1 MNDLRV
7 FFNINI
13 KQKQIDFLINSIN
26 ETSPIFLKNY
36 ILDESNGNHF
46 LISKKLETILKK
58 TILEI
63 EKKFHVAVDRVNLMI
78 EDEELN
84 TINVSLKENFEN
96 KNINKTNIEY
106 LLQDIKQHIVE
117 NHPEKKIIHII
128 IKKCFMDGEEY
139 NNVPFGNKCKNFVID
154 ISFIYLKKSIL
165 SELKI
170 LMKNHQIQINKIICT
185 NYAKS
190 LLNYDINDLSR
201 AGLAALEDSN
211 LNEVGIY
218 PKKMRKLGF
227 FEKLFHIF
235 T

>member
-84 TINVSLKENFEN
+84 TINVSLKENFE
-96 KNINKTNIEY
+96 NINKTNIEY

>member
-1 MNDLRV
+1 MNDHQV

-13 KQKQIDFLINSIN
+13 KHKQIDFLINSIN
-26 ETSPIFLKNY
+26 EPNPIFLKNY
-36 ILDESNGNHF
+36 ILDETNENQF
-46 LISKKLETILKK
+46 LFSKKLEIILKK

-106 LLQDIKQHIVE
+106 LLQDMKQQIVE

-139 NNVPFGNKCKNFVID
+139 SNVPFGSKCKNFVID

-170 LMKNHQIQINKIICT
+170 LMKNHQIEINKIICT

-201 AGLAALEDSN
+201 AGLAALDDSN

-218 PKKMRKLGF
+218 SKKIRKLSF

>member
-1 MNDLRV
+1 MNDHQV

-13 KQKQIDFLINSIN
+13 KHKQIDFLINSKN
-26 ETSPIFLKNY
+26 ESNPIFFKNY
-36 ILDESNGNHF
+36 ILDETNVNQF
-46 LISKKLETILKK
+46 LFSGKLEIILKK
-58 TILEI
+58 TILEM
-63 EKKFHVAVDRVNLMI
+63 EKTFNVAIDRINLMI
-78 EDEELN
+78 EDGESN
-84 TINVSLKENFEN
+84 TIDVTLKENFEN
-96 KNINKTNIEY
+96 KNINKSTIEY
-106 LLQDIKQHIVE
+106 LLQDIKQQIAE

-139 NNVPFGNKCKNFVID
+139 NNIPFGSKCKNFVID

-170 LMKNHQIQINKIICT
+170 LMKNHQIEIDKIICT

-201 AGLAALEDSN
+201 AGLAALDDSN

-218 PKKMRKLGF
+218 PKKIRKLGF

>member
-1 MNDLRV
+1 MNDFKV

-13 KQKQIDFLINSIN
+13 KQKQIDFLINS
-26 ETSPIFLKNY
+26 TSESNPIFFKNY
-36 ILDESNGNHF
+36 ILDETNGNQF
-46 LISKKLETILKK
+46 FFFKKLEIILKK
-58 TILEI
+58 TILEM
-63 EKKFHVAVDRVNLMI
+63 EKKFKVAIDRVNLMI
-78 EDEELN
+78 EDKELN
-84 TINVSLKENFEN
+84 IIDVTLKENFEN
-96 KNINKTNIEY
+96 NNINKATIEY
-106 LLQDIKQHIVE
+106 LLQDIKQQIAE

-139 NNVPFGNKCKNFVID
+139 NNVPFGSKCKNFVID

-170 LMKNHQIQINKIICT
+170 LMKNHQIEINKIICT

-190 LLNYDINDLSR
+190 LLNYDVNDLSR
-201 AGLAALEDSN
+201 AGLAALDDSN

-218 PKKMRKLGF
+218 SKKIRKLGL

-235 T
+235 S

>member
-1 MNDLRV
+1 MNDLQI

-13 KQKQIDFLINSIN
+13 KKKQIDFLINSVN
-26 ETSPIFLKNY
+26 ETNPIFLKNY
-36 ILDESNGNHF
+36 ILDESSGDQF
-46 LISKKLETILKK
+46 LISKKLEIILKK
-58 TILEI
+58 TILEM

-84 TINVSLKENFEN
+84 IIDVTLKENFEN
-96 KNINKTNIEY
+96 RNINKTTIEY
-106 LLQDIKQHIVE
+106 LLQDIKQQIVE

-139 NNVPFGNKCKNFVID
+139 NNVPFGNKCKNLVID

-170 LMKNHQIQINKIICT
+170 LMKNHQIEINKIICT

-190 LLNYDINDLSR
+190 LLNYDFNDLSR
-201 AGLAALEDSN
+201 AGLAALNDSN

-218 PKKMRKLGF
+218 SKKIGKLGF

>member
-1 MNDLRV
+1 MNDHQV

-13 KQKQIDFLINSIN
+13 KQKQIDFLISSTN
-26 ETSPIFLKNY
+26 ESNPIFLKNY
-36 ILDESNGNHF
+36 IVDETNGNQF
-46 LISKKLETILKK
+46 LFSEKLEVILKK
-58 TILEI
+58 TILEM
-63 EKKFHVAVDRVNLMI
+63 EKTFNVAVDKVNLMI
-78 EDEELN
+78 EDGELN
-84 TINVSLKENFEN
+84 TIDVTLKENFEN
-96 KNINKTNIEY
+96 KNINKATIEY
-106 LLQDIKQHIVE
+106 LLQDIKQQVAE

-139 NNVPFGNKCKNFVID
+139 NKVPFGSKCKNFVMD

-165 SELKI
+165 TELRI
-170 LMKNHQIQINKIICT
+170 LMKNHQIEIDKIICT

-201 AGLAALEDSN
+201 AGLAALDDSN

-218 PKKMRKLGF
+218 PKKIRKLGF

>member
-1 MNDLRV
+1 MNDLQV

-13 KQKQIDFLINSIN
+13 KQNKIDFFINSIN
-26 ETSPIFLKNY
+26 EPNPIFLKKY
-36 ILDESNGNHF
+36 ISDETNENQF
-46 LISKKLETILKK
+46 LISKKLEIILKK
-58 TILEI
+58 TILEM

-84 TINVSLKENFEN
+84 TIDVTLKENFEN
-96 KNINKTNIEY
+96 KNINKTSIAY
-106 LLQDIKQHIVE
+106 LLQDTKQQIVE

-139 NNVPFGNKCKNFVID
+139 NKVPFGSKCKNFVMD

-165 SELKI
+165 SKLRI
-170 LMKNHQIQINKIICT
+170 LMKNHQIEIDKIICT

-201 AGLAALEDSN
+201 AGLAAIDDSN

-218 PKKMRKLGF
+218 SKKIRKLGF

>member
-1 MNDLRV
+1 MNDLQI

-13 KQKQIDFLINSIN
+13 EQKQIDFLINSTN
-26 ETSPIFLKNY
+26 ESNPIFLKNY
-36 ILDESNGNHF
+36 ILDEIDRNQF
-46 LISKKLETILKK
+46 FFSKRIEIILKK

-63 EKKFHVAVDRVNLMI
+63 EKTFNVPVDRVNLMI
-78 EDEELN
+78 EDAQLN
-84 TINVSLKENFEN
+84 TIDVTLKENFEN
-96 KNINKTNIEY
+96 QNINKATIEY
-106 LLQDIKQHIVE
+106 LLQDIKQQIAE

-139 NNVPFGNKCKNFVID
+139 NNVPFGSKCKNFVID

-165 SELKI
+165 SELSI
-170 LMKNHQIQINKIICT
+170 LMKNHQIEIDKIICT

-190 LLNYDINDLSR
+190 LLKYDINDLSR
-201 AGLAALEDSN
+201 AGIAALDDSN

-218 PKKMRKLGF
+218 SKKIRKLGF

>member
-1 MNDLRV
+1 MNNHQV

-13 KQKQIDFLINSIN
+13 KQKQIDFLINSTN
-26 ETSPIFLKNY
+26 ESNPIFLKNY
-36 ILDESNGNHF
+36 IVDETNGNQF
-46 LISKKLETILKK
+46 LFSEKLEIILKK
-58 TILEI
+58 TILEM
-63 EKKFHVAVDRVNLMI
+63 EKTFNVAVDRVNLMI
-78 EDEELN
+78 EDGELN
-84 TINVSLKENFEN
+84 TIDVTLKENFEN
-96 KNINKTNIEY
+96 KNINKATIEY
-106 LLQDIKQHIVE
+106 LLQDIKQQIAE

-139 NNVPFGNKCKNFVID
+139 NKVPFGSKCKNFVMD

-165 SELKI
+165 SKLRI
-170 LMKNHQIQINKIICT
+170 LMKNHQIEIDKIICT

-201 AGLAALEDSN
+201 AGLAAIDDSN

-218 PKKMRKLGF
+218 SKKIRKLGF

>member
-201 AGLAALEDSN
+201 AGLAALDDSN

-218 PKKMRKLGF
+218 SKKIRKLGF

>member
-1 MNDLRV
+1 MNDLQI

-13 KQKQIDFLINSIN
+13 KQKQIDFLINSVN
-26 ETSPIFLKNY
+26 ETNPIFLKNY
-36 ILDESNGNHF
+36 ILDESSGDQF
-46 LISKKLETILKK
+46 LISKKMEIILKK
-58 TILEI
+58 TILEM

-84 TINVSLKENFEN
+84 IIDVTLKENFEN
-96 KNINKTNIEY
+96 RNINKTTIEY
-106 LLQDIKQHIVE
+106 LLQDIKQQIVE

-139 NNVPFGNKCKNFVID
+139 NNVPFGNKCKNLVID

-170 LMKNHQIQINKIICT
+170 LMKNHQIEINKIICT

-190 LLNYDINDLSR
+190 LLNYDVNDLSR
-201 AGLAALEDSN
+201 AGLAALNDSN

-218 PKKMRKLGF
+218 SKKIGKLGF